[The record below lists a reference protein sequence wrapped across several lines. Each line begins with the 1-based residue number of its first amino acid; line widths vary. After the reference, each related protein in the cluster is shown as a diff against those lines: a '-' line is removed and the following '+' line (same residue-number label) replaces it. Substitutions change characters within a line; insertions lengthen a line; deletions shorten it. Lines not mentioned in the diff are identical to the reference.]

1 MRINVLNAALL
12 LALPCVSLLSPVSCF
27 SVVRTAGQHHP
38 IRSLPL
44 WSAPPSQTVVTTTTQ
59 EPQGTTVGDTR
70 GAALRLE
77 DVAISRGAS
86 PLLNNLQWSVQ
97 PNERWGIVGPNGGKY
112 ELRMAAY
119 KQLFIEYSNTHCFFL
134 VL

>member
-1 MRINVLNAALL
+1 MRRHVLNAALL
-12 LALPCVSLLSPVSCF
+12 LALSCVSLLSPVSCF
-27 SVVRTAGQHHP
+27 SAVRTAGQHP
-38 IRSLPL
+38 VRSLPL
-44 WSAPPSQTVVTTTTQ
+44 WSAPPLQSQTVVTTTTQ

-86 PLLNNLQWSVQ
+86 PLLNNLEWSVQ

-119 KQLFIEYSNTHCFFL
+119 KQLALE
-134 VL
+134 